1 MARINLLGH
10 GKIMQAMAK
19 ILAPCDIYDDKF
31 EKISFDSYGNRL
43 LPSKEILKIA
53 ESRGN
58 SVLGMQFRT
67 CENFQ
72 ASTDSSLVESPK
84 ISTNTKA
91 TPQFLEFA
99 SEAKQPSLPLRFCE
113 SQNLKN
119 QPTTNSSISD
129 EKSGLRRHERG
140 NRTDEFI
147 DEASGKSPRFI
158 AERRICAIS
167 IISPGIPPHSFL
179 AQNAPNIISEYD
191 FFASQMPH
199 SVWISGTNGKTT
211 TTQMTALLL
220 REFGAQMGGNIGTPL
235 CEMDFNAPL
244 WVLETSSF
252 MLHYTNIALPK
263 IYALLPIE
271 ADHLSWHGDFERYV
285 EAKLKPLKT
294 MGAQS
299 YAIIPK
305 IYADSA
311 ECADFKG
318 KIYFY
323 EDAQNLAKIFDIKAQ
338 NLRFKGAFLLDSI
351 LALAICALVTGKID
365 YDLMN
370 SFQID
375 AHKIEEFF
383 DAQNRLFIDDSK
395 ATNISATI
403 EALKIYKEKFI
414 FLILGGDNK
423 GVSLAPLIAI
433 LRDFRVKIFAIGACE
448 NHINELSAESSVPCE
463 VCGDLQNAVAKIKSE
478 FNDAKNQVC
487 LLSPACASLDQ
498 FKSYAERGELFKKY
512 ALQIHLAAT
521 F

>member
-19 ILAPCDIYDDKF
+19 ILAPCDIYDDRF
-31 EKISFDSYGNRL
+31 SEISFDSYGNRL

-53 ESRGN
+53 ESALDSARI
-58 SVLGMQFRT
+58 SKLP
-67 CENFQ
+67 Q
-72 ASTDSSLVESPK
+72 A
-84 ISTNTKA
+84 
-91 TPQFLEFA
+91 EFA
-99 SEAKQPSLPLRFCE
+99 P
-113 SQNLKN
+113 
-119 QPTTNSSISD
+119 D
-129 EKSGLRRHERG
+129 
-140 NRTDEFI
+140 
-147 DEASGKSPRFI
+147 
-158 AERRICAIS
+158 CALS

-191 FFASQMPH
+191 FFTSQMPP

-220 REFGAQMGGNIGTPL
+220 RDFGAQMGGNIGTPL

-252 MLHYTNIALPK
+252 MLHYTNIASPK

-294 MGAQS
+294 MSAHS
-299 YAIIPK
+299 HAIIPK

-311 ECADFKG
+311 IVRAFKG

-323 EDAQNLAKIFDIKAQ
+323 ENTQNLAKIFGIEAQ

-351 LALAICALVTGKID
+351 LSLAICALVTGKID
-365 YDLMN
+365 YDLIN
-370 SFQID
+370 SFKID

-383 DAQNRLFIDDSK
+383 DAQNRLFVDDSK

-433 LRDFRVKIFAIGACE
+433 LRDFRVKVFAIGACE
-448 NHINELSAESSVPCE
+448 NHIKELSAESSVPCE
-463 VCGDLQNAVAKIKSE
+463 LCGDLQNAVAKIKSE

-498 FKSYAERGELFKKY
+498 FKSYAERGNLFKKY